1 MNSQKLFA
9 GLASASMLL
18 GLVGC
23 GSSGSGSGS
32 SSSSSKP
39 LIVGTTQELAGVFS
53 PIFYQS
59 AYDGWVVDMIYEP
72 LLRYTKDSELK
83 PYLAEEMPEV
93 SEDGKTITFKI
104 KDGIKFSDGTDLDA
118 NDVKF
123 TYTLMADPSYDGRF
137 TGNVD
142 FIEGYKDYHDGDAT
156 ELTGVEVVDEHTVT
170 FHLTD
175 TQYDSVSTL
184 GGMGII
190 SDEQYEYKKGDLG
203 DYKSKNDQPMGS
215 GPYVLNSYDKA
226 SGASLKK
233 NENYTGDGDYKI
245 EQVVIKTIAE
255 ATELT
260 SLENGDIN
268 YFPESIEADIIG
280 PASLNENLTFDHY
293 FRAAEGFFGFNCES
307 GVTKDPAVRQ
317 ALSYATNRQEFIDA
331 YFKYPE
337 ASDELKEVPL
347 GYAPDVYWNPVSA
360 NLGKVVTGEERLDGL
375 TIYDYDVEKAKQ
387 VLEDAGWKVGSDGIR
402 EKDGEKLTV
411 KFMLSEGNSVLEM
424 LIPIIQKSWKEI
436 GVDLK
441 QNTVDFN
448 TLLDTVTPGSG
459 DEDWNVF
466 FMATSYT
473 GVENADSNY
482 NLRSND
488 PNNYSRLKD
497 AKLDEELA
505 AGRGTMNEEES
516 VKAYKEAMI
525 TENELIPYL
534 PIYGNE
540 LFNIYA
546 KNVKLTETG
555 PVRSWAQALDSA
567 EIE

>member
-1 MNSQKLFA
+1 MNSRKLFA

-18 GLVGC
+18 GLAGC
-23 GSSGSGSGS
+23 GSSGG
-32 SSSSSKP
+32 SSSSKP

-53 PIFYQS
+53 PIFYSS

-104 KDGIKFSDGTDLDA
+104 KEGIKFSDGTDLDA

-123 TYTLMADPSYDGRF
+123 TFTLIADPSYDGRF
-137 TGNVD
+137 TGTAD
-142 FIEGYKDYHDGDAT
+142 YIEGYKEYHDGDA
-156 ELTGVEVVDEHTVT
+156 EDFSGIEVVDDHTVT
-170 FHLTD
+170 FHLTE

-226 SGASLKK
+226 SGASLTK
-233 NENYTGDGDYKI
+233 NENYSGTGDYKI
-245 EQVVIKTIAE
+245 DRVIIKTIAE

-260 SLENGDIN
+260 SLQNGDIN
-268 YFPESIEADIIG
+268 YLAENIDADVIG
-280 PASLNENLTFDHY
+280 PASLDEKLTFSYY
-293 FRAAEGFFGFNCES
+293 FRPAEGYFGYNCQN
-307 GVTKDPAVRQ
+307 GATADPAVRQ
-317 ALSYATNRQEFIDA
+317 ALSYATNRQEFSDA

-337 ASDELKEVPL
+337 ASDELKEIPL
-347 GYAPDVYWNPVSA
+347 GYVPTIYWNPVSA
-360 NLGKVVTGEERLDGL
+360 NLGKIVTGEEKLDGL
-375 TIYDYDVEKAKQ
+375 RTFDYDLDKAKQ
-387 VLEDAGWKVGSDGIR
+387 VLEDAGWKVGADGIR
-402 EKDGEKLTV
+402 EKDGQKLTV
-411 KFMLSEGNSVLEM
+411 KFLLSEGNSVLDM

-459 DEDWNVF
+459 DNDWNVF

-482 NLRSND
+482 NLMSGD
-488 PNNYSRLKD
+488 PNNYAGLKD
-497 AKLDEELA
+497 EKLDAELK
-505 AGRGTMNEEES
+505 AGRSTMNEEQS
-516 VKAYKEAMI
+516 VENYKKAMI
-525 TENELIPYL
+525 TENELVPYL

>member
-1 MNSQKLFA
+1 MNSRKLFA

-18 GLVGC
+18 GLAGC
-23 GSSGSGSGS
+23 GSSGG
-32 SSSSSKP
+32 SSSSKP
-39 LIVGTTQELAGVFS
+39 LIVGTIQELAGVFS
-53 PIFYQS
+53 PIFYSS
-59 AYDGWVVDMIYEP
+59 AYDGWVVNMIYEP

-104 KDGIKFSDGTDLDA
+104 KEGIKFSDGTDLDA

-123 TYTLMADPSYDGRF
+123 TFTLIADPSYDGRF
-137 TGNVD
+137 TGTAD
-142 FIEGYKDYHDGDAT
+142 YIEGYKEYHDGDA
-156 ELTGVEVVDEHTVT
+156 EDFSGIEVVDDHTVT
-170 FHLTD
+170 FHLTE

-226 SGASLKK
+226 SGASLTK
-233 NENYTGDGDYKI
+233 NENYSGTGDYKI
-245 EQVVIKTIAE
+245 DRVIIKTIAE

-260 SLENGDIN
+260 SLQNGDIN
-268 YFPESIEADIIG
+268 YLAENIDADVIG
-280 PASLNENLTFDHY
+280 PASMDEKLTFNYY
-293 FRAAEGFFGFNCES
+293 FRSAEGYFGYNCQN
-307 GVTKDPAVRQ
+307 GATADPAVRQ
-317 ALSYATNRQEFIDA
+317 ALSYATNRQEFSDA

-337 ASDELKEVPL
+337 ASDELKEIPL
-347 GYAPDVYWNPVSA
+347 GYVPTIYWNPVSA
-360 NLGKVVTGEERLDGL
+360 NLGKIVTGEEKLDGL
-375 TIYDYDVEKAKQ
+375 RTFDYDLDKAKQ
-387 VLEDAGWKVGSDGIR
+387 VLEDAGWKVGADGIR
-402 EKDGEKLTV
+402 EKDGQKLTV
-411 KFMLSEGNSVLEM
+411 KFLLSEGNSVLDM

-459 DEDWNVF
+459 DNDWNVF

-482 NLRSND
+482 NLMSGD
-488 PNNYSRLKD
+488 PNNYAGLKD
-497 AKLDEELA
+497 EKLDAELK
-505 AGRGTMNEEES
+505 AGRSTMNEEQS
-516 VKAYKEAMI
+516 VENYKKAMI
-525 TENELIPYL
+525 TENELVPYL

>member
-1 MNSQKLFA
+1 MNSRKLFA

-18 GLVGC
+18 GLAGC
-23 GSSGSGSGS
+23 GSSGG
-32 SSSSSKP
+32 SSSSKP

-53 PIFYQS
+53 PIFYSS

-104 KDGIKFSDGTDLDA
+104 KEGIKFSDGTDLDA

-123 TYTLMADPSYDGRF
+123 TFTLIADPSYDGRF
-137 TGNVD
+137 TGTAD
-142 FIEGYKDYHDGDAT
+142 YIEGYKEYHDGDA
-156 ELTGVEVVDEHTVT
+156 EDFSGIEVVDDHTVT
-170 FHLTD
+170 FHLTE

-226 SGASLKK
+226 SGASLTK
-233 NENYTGDGDYKI
+233 NENYSGTGDYKI
-245 EQVVIKTIAE
+245 DRVIIKTIAE

-260 SLENGDIN
+260 SLQNGDIN
-268 YFPESIEADIIG
+268 YLAENIDADVIG
-280 PASLNENLTFDHY
+280 PASLDEKPTFNY
-293 FRAAEGFFGFNCES
+293 YCRPPEGSFGYNCQN
-307 GVTKDPAVRQ
+307 GATADPAVRQ
-317 ALSYATNRQEFIDA
+317 ALSYATNRQEFSDA

-337 ASDELKEVPL
+337 ASDELKEIPL
-347 GYAPDVYWNPVSA
+347 GYVPTIYWNPVSA
-360 NLGKVVTGEERLDGL
+360 NLGKIVTGEEKLDGL
-375 TIYDYDVEKAKQ
+375 RTFDYDLDKAKQ
-387 VLEDAGWKVGSDGIR
+387 VLEDAGWKVGADGIR
-402 EKDGEKLTV
+402 EKDGQKLTV
-411 KFMLSEGNSVLEM
+411 KFLLSEGNSVLDM

-459 DEDWNVF
+459 DNDWNVF

-482 NLRSND
+482 NLMSGD
-488 PNNYSRLKD
+488 PNNYAGLKD
-497 AKLDEELA
+497 EKLDAELK
-505 AGRGTMNEEES
+505 AGRSTMNEEQS
-516 VKAYKEAMI
+516 VENYKKAMI
-525 TENELIPYL
+525 TENELVPYL

>member
-1 MNSQKLFA
+1 MNSRKLFA

-18 GLVGC
+18 GLAGC
-23 GSSGSGSGS
+23 GSSGG
-32 SSSSSKP
+32 SSSSKP

-53 PIFYQS
+53 PIFYSS

-104 KDGIKFSDGTDLDA
+104 KEGIKFSDGTDLDA

-123 TYTLMADPSYDGRF
+123 TFTLIADPSYDGRF
-137 TGNVD
+137 TGTAD
-142 FIEGYKDYHDGDAT
+142 YIEGYKEYHDGDA
-156 ELTGVEVVDEHTVT
+156 EDFSGIEVVDDHTVT
-170 FHLTD
+170 FHLTE

-226 SGASLKK
+226 SGASLTK
-233 NENYTGDGDYKI
+233 NENYSGTGDYKI
-245 EQVVIKTIAE
+245 DRVIIKTIAE

-260 SLENGDIN
+260 SLQNGDIN
-268 YFPESIEADIIG
+268 YLAENIDADVIG
-280 PASLNENLTFDHY
+280 PASMDEKLTFNHY
-293 FRAAEGFFGFNCES
+293 FRPAEGYFGYNCQN
-307 GVTKDPAVRQ
+307 GATADPAVRQ
-317 ALSYATNRQEFIDA
+317 ALSYATNRQEFSDA

-337 ASDELKEVPL
+337 ASDELKEIPL
-347 GYAPDVYWNPVSA
+347 GYVPTIYWNPVSA
-360 NLGKVVTGEERLDGL
+360 NLGKIVTGEEKLDGL
-375 TIYDYDVEKAKQ
+375 RTFDYDLDKAKQ
-387 VLEDAGWKVGSDGIR
+387 VLEDAGWKVGADGIR
-402 EKDGEKLTV
+402 EKDGQKLTV
-411 KFMLSEGNSVLEM
+411 KFLLSEGNSVLDM

-459 DEDWNVF
+459 DNDWNVF

-482 NLRSND
+482 NLMSGD
-488 PNNYSRLKD
+488 PNNYAGLKD
-497 AKLDEELA
+497 EKLDAELK
-505 AGRGTMNEEES
+505 AGRSTMNEEQS
-516 VKAYKEAMI
+516 VENYKKAMI
-525 TENELIPYL
+525 TENELVPYL
-534 PIYGNE
+534 PIYGTE

>member
-1 MNSQKLFA
+1 MNSRKLFA

-18 GLVGC
+18 GLAGC
-23 GSSGSGSGS
+23 GSSGG
-32 SSSSSKP
+32 SSSSKP

-53 PIFYQS
+53 PIFYSS

-104 KDGIKFSDGTDLDA
+104 KEGIKFSDGTDLDA

-123 TYTLMADPSYDGRF
+123 TFTLIADPSYDGRF
-137 TGNVD
+137 TGTAD
-142 FIEGYKDYHDGDAT
+142 YIEGYKEYHDGDA
-156 ELTGVEVVDEHTVT
+156 EDFSGIEVVDDHTVT
-170 FHLTD
+170 FHLTE

-226 SGASLKK
+226 SGASLTK
-233 NENYTGDGDYKI
+233 NENYSGTGDYKI
-245 EQVVIKTIAE
+245 DRVIIKTIAE

-260 SLENGDIN
+260 SLQNGDIN
-268 YFPESIEADIIG
+268 YLAENIDADVIG
-280 PASLNENLTFDHY
+280 PASLDEKLTFNYY
-293 FRAAEGFFGFNCES
+293 FRPAEGYFGYNCQN
-307 GVTKDPAVRQ
+307 GATADPAVRQ
-317 ALSYATNRQEFIDA
+317 ALSYATNRQEFSDA

-337 ASDELKEVPL
+337 ASDELKEIPL
-347 GYAPDVYWNPVSA
+347 GYVPTIYWNPVSA
-360 NLGKVVTGEERLDGL
+360 NLGKIVTGEEKLDGL
-375 TIYDYDVEKAKQ
+375 RTFDYDLDKAKQ
-387 VLEDAGWKVGSDGIR
+387 VLEDAGWKVGADGIR
-402 EKDGEKLTV
+402 EKDGQKLTV
-411 KFMLSEGNSVLEM
+411 KFLLSEGNSVLDM

-459 DEDWNVF
+459 DNDWNVF

-482 NLRSND
+482 NLMSGD
-488 PNNYSRLKD
+488 PNNYAGLKD
-497 AKLDEELA
+497 EKLDAELK
-505 AGRGTMNEEES
+505 AGRSTMNEEQS
-516 VKAYKEAMI
+516 VENYKKAMI
-525 TENELIPYL
+525 TENELVPYL
-534 PIYGNE
+534 PIYGTE